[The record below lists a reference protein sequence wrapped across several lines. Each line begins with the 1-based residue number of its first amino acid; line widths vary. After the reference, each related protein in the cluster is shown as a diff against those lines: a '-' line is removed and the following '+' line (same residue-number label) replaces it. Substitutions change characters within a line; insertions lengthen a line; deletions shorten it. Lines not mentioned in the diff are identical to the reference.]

1 MRTRCFS
8 RVVMLSV
15 LLVAAVN
22 AATITGTVTNQSNGN
37 IIAGATLIL
46 LSGVT
51 PVDTVTTNVS
61 GVYTFSNV
69 VQGSYS
75 IAVAATGYV
84 PAVEPVTITGA
95 NQTLTRNI
103 ALVPVGQARYGAIG
117 GTVTD
122 NVTHTAL
129 SNVSVILRLGNRG
142 GGGGGVTW
150 LNIDTVYTLTN
161 GWFNFDNLLVNTT
174 QNPYSLVFSKLNYLP
189 DTSVEILVD
198 SAQTDTVNAALQP
211 VTAILISG
219 AENLMNPA
227 ITIAVSGQGDIAI
240 RNAAGSGV
248 FALYTANGRIMF
260 RKNILAGQNTLAIPG
275 LSKSAGSAMIAVLS
289 GNGFR
294 VVEKLAFCR

>member
-8 RVVMLSV
+8 RGVMLSA
-15 LLVAAVN
+15 LLAAAVN

-37 IIAGATLIL
+37 LIAGATLVL

-103 ALVPVGQARYGAIG
+103 ALVPAGQARYGAIG

-122 NVTHTAL
+122 NVTHAAL

-142 GGGGGVTW
+142 GGGGVTW
-150 LNIDTVYTLTN
+150 LNIDTAYTLTN
-161 GWFNFDNLLVNTT
+161 GWFNFDSLLVNTN
-174 QNPYSLVFSKLNYLP
+174 QNPYSLAFSKLNYLP
-189 DTSVEILVD
+189 DTSVEIFVD

-219 AENLMNPA
+219 AGSLMNPA
-227 ITIAVSGQGDIAI
+227 ISIAVSGQGDMVI

-248 FALYTANGRIMF
+248 FALYTANGRVMF

-275 LSKSAGSAMIAVLS
+275 LSRSAGSVMIGVLS
-289 GNGFR
+289 GDGFR